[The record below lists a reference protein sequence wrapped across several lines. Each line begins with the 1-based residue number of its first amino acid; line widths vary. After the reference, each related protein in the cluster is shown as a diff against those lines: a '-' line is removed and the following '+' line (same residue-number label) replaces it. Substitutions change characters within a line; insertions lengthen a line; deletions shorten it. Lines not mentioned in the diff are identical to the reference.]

1 MRGVACVLA
10 AAVAVAATGCTRD
23 EKQSA
28 VPADAVASTSSSAAS
43 SPTTS
48 SSAPIPTA
56 SPKPHSTPSRN
67 RQSPGKRRTAST
79 SPRQGATPARPK
91 KLTSRH
97 AVAAALQPGHPVRS
111 HANQAHAVQPRATR
125 SHAATSSAVS
135 VYAPGTRVS
144 WRSSRQVM
152 VADRTSGTHGTWV
165 RYQWRGSSR
174 GWVRVSAAGVGS
186 VFGSGGVVD
195 AGRRRQGTN
204 TTPAGTFGVVSAFGV
219 GNPGTKLSYRT
230 IGRCS
235 WWIEDPAAKDY
246 NRWREDCSH
255 LSTSNNERLA
265 DYAGS
270 LYRQA
275 VVLSYNYASP
285 VRRGAGSGA
294 GIFLHYATRHTGGS
308 VGVNSCLLYTSPSQR
323 D

>member
-111 HANQAHAVQPRATR
+111 HANQAHAVQPRAAG
-125 SHAATSSAVS
+125 SHA
-135 VYAPGTRVS
+135 G
-144 WRSSRQVM
+144 
-152 VADRTSGTHGTWV
+152 GC
-165 RYQWRGSSR
+165 
-174 GWVRVSAAGVGS
+174 VRVNSHSEWEA
-186 VFGSGGVVD
+186 
-195 AGRRRQGTN
+195 T
-204 TTPAGTFGVVSAFGV
+204 
-219 GNPGTKLSYRT
+219 L
-230 IGRCS
+230 
-235 WWIEDPAAKDY
+235 WWLD
-246 NRWREDCSH
+246 
-255 LSTSNNERLA
+255 
-265 DYAGS
+265 
-270 LYRQA
+270 
-275 VVLSYNYASP
+275 
-285 VRRGAGSGA
+285 
-294 GIFLHYATRHTGGS
+294 
-308 VGVNSCLLYTSPSQR
+308 PSQNPR
-323 D
+323 IVIKS